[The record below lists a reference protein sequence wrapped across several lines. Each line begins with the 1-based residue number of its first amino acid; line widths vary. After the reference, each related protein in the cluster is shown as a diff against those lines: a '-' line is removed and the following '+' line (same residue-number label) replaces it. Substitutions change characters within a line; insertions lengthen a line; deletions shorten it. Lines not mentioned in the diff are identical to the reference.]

1 MTLNRRALH
10 RLHSPL
16 KSPRLNASSLRKKAL
31 IKRLSG
37 EVQFGADTKANLKV
51 VVRVRPFNQREED
64 NNARCIL
71 DVVDEHMLVFDP
83 RRNENQFFFKGALQR
98 NRDLHKRQPR
108 EQKFIFER
116 VFSTQSTNE
125 DIYDASTHDL
135 LDTLLSGYN
144 CSVFAYGATG
154 AGKTFTM
161 LGTEESPGIT
171 FLTLKEL
178 YKRIEDL
185 KETKTI
191 EVAVSYLEVYNEMV
205 RDLIITGKALSVQ
218 EVEKQVM
225 VPGLSLHKPVDAQ
238 ELMQLLIQGNHN
250 RTQHPTDSNAESSR
264 SHAVFQVFV
273 KQHDRVVSDLKSNV
287 SISKL
292 SMIDLAGSERGAAT
306 GFKGVRFREG
316 ASINKS
322 LLALGNCINALADGL
337 RHIPYRDSKLTRLL
351 KDSLGGNCRSVM
363 IAAVSPA
370 STTFED
376 TFNTLRYANR
386 AKTIKTTI
394 KKNVLN
400 VDQHISNYVNIVE
413 GLRGEICLLQAK
425 IKTYEE
431 KEKEMEQQHGALMA
445 TTSASPQ
452 SEFTLQQKQEL
463 EARIVD
469 LEMQLKT
476 RSMEEGK
483 NEITKED
490 PEVQQRVEDSI
501 QACKNLRHELLRL
514 ESSQRQLEFKMN
526 GCAARLNRMRIIS
539 FASQKLDKCILRC
552 ERTILKLAD
561 RQAQIAKLKSEMR
574 VKLAAS
580 VDHLQQLQSQLSSP
594 LSKQYLEANLAVR
607 DYHQHCQYLGGLI
620 GDAFVEQNAS
630 EQLICQLLR
639 ATRQFYIQ
647 LHADNQSSPAFME
660 IFKSVVESLD
670 EKSKVVWADQQGGKN
685 SGDQQQQQGGDGASG
700 MENSNSTTANSVD
713 IVPQLDAKYFASFPI
728 TPTVTISPV
737 VTLGQPKTFRISS
750 MKTNTSALTL
760 PQLPTQCLAS
770 SQDPRP
776 TSSLLSPCLETEQM
790 SNPGQPST
798 ACPSPVT
805 SDSCH
810 KVPTST
816 DRSRMEQLDD
826 NQFVT
831 EKAPNLPDNTLQLM
845 PNATT
850 RSTTPQLMIKPP
862 TLESITSSQ
871 QYCTVVGSSAVEALN
886 VTDVFEDIQPVKCSL
901 NETFSATPGKILKTT
916 IDLPSSSV
924 LIQDIQPDITTNQM
938 KSDANLLSDK
948 LQGTQGT
955 IGSVTPIFGFT
966 SLTQRCGVATGTTIG
981 GVNDAHGTY
990 MLKDIKS
997 SPFLRIQ
1004 SVVKPDVP
1012 STSLSSSLSVP
1023 SNCQKNYR
1031 SSSDRAQETE
1041 AFNKFVSDVSSN
1053 PCYNTS
1059 HTAEQATTSAVRML
1073 FPPLKPS
1080 LDSTFCIT
1088 DDKSPAEA
1096 EHTPGITLMPTGHA
1110 RVSSPEQSSNERESQ
1125 QQLPLQSL
1133 PDNNRNDQTISTIIS
1148 TTAWERVMQQPPKV
1162 KSKHGLSRTP
1172 HKWSNKN
1179 TPGILA
1185 RSTTTSTSTLS
1196 KTLNGKMRRCVSTS
1210 SLAAPLAAMSTCKIA
1225 KRSPNLSR
1233 KLSGLHQSSSI
1244 LKSRTPIYNQENV
1257 APDSTK
1263 KKVCQ
1268 SSIYRDTVSS
1278 AAKHSIN
1285 LSKQ

>member
-16 KSPRLNASSLRKKAL
+16 KSPRLNATSLRKKAL

-37 EVQFGADTKANLKV
+37 EVQFGSDTKANLKV

-83 RRNENQFFFKGALQR
+83 RRDENQFFFKGALQR
-98 NRDLHKRQPR
+98 NRDLHKRQAR

-161 LGTEESPGIT
+161 LGTEEAPGIT
-171 FLTLKEL
+171 FLTLREL

-191 EVAVSYLEVYNEMV
+191 EVAVSYLEVYNETV

-218 EVEKQVM
+218 EVDKQVM
-225 VPGLSLHKPVDAQ
+225 VPGLSLHKPVDSQ
-238 ELMQLLIQGNHN
+238 ELMQLLIRGNLN
-250 RTQHPTDSNAESSR
+250 RSQHPTDSNAESSR

-273 KQHDRVVSDLKSNV
+273 KQHDRVVSNLKSNV

-400 VDQHISNYVNIVE
+400 VDHHISNYVNIVE
-413 GLRGEICLLQAK
+413 GLRGEISLLQAK

-431 KEKEMEQQHGALMA
+431 KEKKMEQPHGA
-445 TTSASPQ
+445 TSASPQ

-463 EARIVD
+463 EAKIGD

-476 RSMEEGK
+476 RSMEEGQ
-483 NEITKED
+483 NGIMEED
-490 PEVQQRVEDSI
+490 PEVQQQVEDSI
-501 QACKNLRHELLRL
+501 QACKKLRHELLRL

-539 FASQKLDKCILRC
+539 FASQKLDKSISRC

-561 RQAQIAKLKSEMR
+561 RQGQIVKLKSEIR

-580 VDHLQQLQSQLSSP
+580 VDHLQQLQSQLSSH

-630 EQLICQLLR
+630 EHLICQLLR

-670 EKSKVVWADQQGGKN
+670 ESKIAWADQQG
-685 SGDQQQQQGGDGASG
+685 DEQQQQGGDGASG
-700 MENSNSTTANSVD
+700 RENSKSTTANSVD
-713 IVPQLDAKYFASFPI
+713 TVPQLDAKYFASFPI
-728 TPTVTISPV
+728 TPTVTISPG
-737 VTLGQPKTFRISS
+737 VTLGQPKTFRKSS

-760 PQLPTQCLAS
+760 PQLPTRCLSS

-776 TSSLLSPCLETEQM
+776 TSSLLSPCLEMEQK
-790 SNPGQPST
+790 SNPDQPST
-798 ACPSPVT
+798 VYPSPVT
-805 SDSCH
+805 SGSCH
-810 KVPTST
+810 KVSTST
-816 DRSRMEQLDD
+816 DSSRMEQLDD
-826 NQFVT
+826 NQFVA
-831 EKAPNLPDNTLQLM
+831 EKEPNLSDITLQGK

-850 RSTTPQLMIKPP
+850 RSTTPQLIKSP

-871 QYCTVVGSSAVEALN
+871 QYCTTVGSSAVETLN

-901 NETFSATPGKILKTT
+901 NETFSAAPCKILKT
-916 IDLPSSSV
+916 IDLPSSGV
-924 LIQDIQPDITTNQM
+924 LIQGSIQPDITTNQI

-955 IGSVTPIFGFT
+955 IGSVTPMLGFT
-966 SLTQRCGVATGTTIG
+966 NLTQRCGVATGTTIG

-990 MLKDIKS
+990 MLKDLKR
-997 SPFLRIQ
+997 SPYLRIQ
-1004 SVVKPDVP
+1004 SVVKTDVP
-1012 STSLSSSLSVP
+1012 STSLSSSLGVS
-1023 SNCQKNYR
+1023 SNRQNNYK
-1031 SSSDRAQETE
+1031 SSSDRSQETE
-1041 AFNKFVSDVSSN
+1041 AFNQFVSDVSNN
-1053 PCYNTS
+1053 PCYKTS
-1059 HTAEQATTSAVRML
+1059 DTAEKATTSAVRML

-1088 DDKSPAEA
+1088 DEKSPDEA

-1110 RVSSPEQSSNERESQ
+1110 RVSSLEQSSNEGESQ

-1133 PDNNRNDQTISTIIS
+1133 PDTNRNDKTISTIIS
-1148 TTAWERVMQQPPKV
+1148 TTAWERVMQQPSKV
-1162 KSKHGLSRTP
+1162 KSKQESSRTP

-1179 TPGILA
+1179 IAGISA
-1185 RSTTTSTSTLS
+1185 KSTTTSTSTLS
-1196 KTLNGKMRRCVSTS
+1196 KTLNGKLRRCVSTP
-1210 SLAAPLAAMSTCKIA
+1210 SLAAPLAAVSTCKIA
-1225 KRSPNLSR
+1225 KRSPSLSR
-1233 KLSGLHQSSSI
+1233 KFSGVHQSSSI

-1257 APDSTK
+1257 APGSTK
-1263 KKVCQ
+1263 KKVSQ
-1268 SSIYRDTVSS
+1268 SSVYRDTVSS